1 MSSVWCAEHAC
12 TRPSPIYEERL
23 KQSQKW
29 ISVKERLPKIGD
41 KVLVISRLGDQSVAT
56 FDGDAFVDHHGI
68 GAVIKYFTH
77 WMPLPEPP
85 EKEASGQ

>member
-85 EKEASGQ
+85 GADKR